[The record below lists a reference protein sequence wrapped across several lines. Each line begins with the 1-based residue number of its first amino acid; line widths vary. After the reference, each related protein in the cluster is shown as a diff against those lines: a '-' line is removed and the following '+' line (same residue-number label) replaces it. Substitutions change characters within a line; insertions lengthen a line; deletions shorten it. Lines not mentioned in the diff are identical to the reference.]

1 MSKRS
6 PNAPQRSSKKVADD
20 DAFVAGVL
28 EASNWAQRNQ
38 QLLVTGGIV
47 IAVVAA
53 IAWYLTS
60 SSANRRDA
68 ALVELES
75 VTAAAATLDPEQ
87 AKVQLA
93 QYLERFGAT
102 PYADEA
108 RLVLATLYLETD
120 LPAQALD
127 VLAGANAG
135 PRDPMGPQFL
145 SLEGKAHEAAGSLE
159 SAVAAYDRLAGAA
172 QHDFQRRAALGDA
185 ARVRGLLGQYA
196 QAADIW
202 ADLADELE
210 SSDPQKGIYLM
221 RAAEM
226 RALAG

>member
-1 MSKRS
+1 MSKRY
-6 PNAPQRSSKKVADD
+6 PNAPQRSNKVSDD

-28 EASNWAQRNQ
+28 EASTWAQKNQ
-38 QLLVTGGIV
+38 QRLIVAGIV

-53 IAWYLTS
+53 IGWYLSTS
-60 SSANRRDA
+60 ASSRRDA

-93 QYLERFGAT
+93 QYLERFGGTA
-102 PYADEA
+102 YADEA

-127 VLAGANAG
+127 VLSGANAG

-145 SLEGKAHEAAGSLE
+145 SLEGRAHEAAGSLQ
-159 SAVAAYDRLAGAA
+159 SAVEAYDRLAGAA
-172 QHDFQRRAALGDA
+172 QHDFQRRSALEDV
-185 ARVRGLLGQYA
+185 ARVRGLLGEYA
-196 QAADIW
+196 AAAAIW
-202 ADLADELE
+202 TDLADGLE
-210 SSDPQKGIYLM
+210 SSDPQKGIYQM

-226 RALAG
+226 RELAG